1 MTLVILPLALAG
13 QDVDIS
19 VALKADGSA
28 EICET
33 WDLELSEGTEFSLV
47 RENLGDMVISD
58 LSVQDETGLVFVNE
72 GSWNVNRSLSE
83 KAGRC
88 GILRKSDGCEICWG
102 LGSYGRHT
110 YHVRYTMTNV
120 IESLDDYDAL
130 HLQLVSPG
138 IRPRIRNARVN
149 IYADGRELNDVVSR
163 IWGFGF
169 EGTTG
174 FEDGQIVVETEEP
187 FTSNQNSVIVLA
199 RFDKGMFSPGSVQR
213 ISFQDKLDEAFEGS
227 SYGQYL
233 KDQKRNNI
241 LEVLFMAI
249 SLFFLVFVIWAIRRS
264 IRNRN
269 LKMFGVKK
277 IKEIGYERDLP
288 FDGNLF
294 ATRYIYTKCGRIL
307 PESAI
312 ASAIILRMVKNGQ
325 ISLTE
330 DARGKVLLSFAGK
343 DLESLTKSERD
354 LYEMIREAA
363 GSDGILQD
371 KEFSRWSR
379 RHAERVTAWSK
390 GLDGEGAQYI
400 REKGYVQNKA
410 YSPDGQMN
418 ARRAIGFRNYLND
431 FTLLSERKS
440 AEVALWHDYIVFAAL
455 YGIADKVAKELKDID
470 PKAFE
475 AAVGYDYVTMHRLVY
490 LSDHMGASITNTIVR
505 QQTASSVG
513 GHGGFSSIG
522 GGGGFHGGGFGGGV
536 R

>member
-19 VALKADGSA
+19 LVLSADGSA
-28 EICET
+28 RVCET
-33 WDLELSEGTEFSLV
+33 WELELSEGTEFYLV
-47 RENLGDMVISD
+47 RENLDDIVISD
-58 LSVQDETGLVFVNE
+58 LSVQDETGRVYINE
-72 GSWNVNRSLSE
+72 GAWNVNRSLSE

-88 GILRKSDGCEICWG
+88 GIVRKPNGCEICWG

-110 YHVRYTMTNV
+110 YYVRYSMTNAV
-120 IESLDDYDAL
+120 NSLDDYDAL

-138 IRPRIRNARVN
+138 IRPRIKNASVS
-149 IYADGRELNDVVSR
+149 ISAEGRELNDENAR
-163 IWGFGF
+163 IWAFGF

-174 FEDGQIVVETEEP
+174 FNDGKIVVGTEEP
-187 FTSNQNSVIVLA
+187 FTSDQNSVIVLA
-199 RFDKGMFSPGSVQR
+199 RFDKGIFSSGSIQH
-213 ISFQDKLDEAFEGS
+213 ISFQDKLDEAFDDS
-227 SYGQYL
+227 SYQEFIRN
-233 KDQKRNNI
+233 QKREKA
-241 LEVLFMAI
+241 LM
-249 SLFFLVFVIWAIRRS
+249 VFVMALFLIVFVLVIFAVRRS
-264 IRNRN
+264 IKKRN
-269 LKMFGVKK
+269 LKIFGVEK
-277 IKEIGYERDLP
+277 IKDIGYERDLP

-294 ATRYIYTKCGRIL
+294 ATRYIFSKCGKVI
-307 PESAI
+307 PESAA
-312 ASAIILRMVKNGQ
+312 ASAIILRMIKNGQ
-325 ISLTE
+325 ITLTE
-330 DARGKVLLSFAGK
+330 DAKGKVLLSFAGK
-343 DLESLTKSERD
+343 NLESMTKSERD

-400 REKGYVQNKA
+400 RDKGYVQNKS
-410 YSPDGQMN
+410 YSPEGQMN
-418 ARRAIGFRNYLND
+418 ARRAIGFRNFLDD
-431 FTLLSERKS
+431 FTLLGERKS

-490 LSDHMGASITNTIVR
+490 ISDNMGASITNTIVR